1 MIDSLSKKLN
11 LRVND
16 YTVILN
22 EKLNEAELRQH
33 DIKKAGF
40 FENLMIKPSSDEVVF
55 WAKNCNLKY
64 LNDDFEN
71 AISPIL
77 DANAGANI
85 MFGTTAYL
93 WFKENIL
100 LKFTFQIIQNEL
112 AAKINLENFEKKL
125 IKFIGSPIPS
135 DNIFKIWETENQKL
149 ILEFPHNIQH
159 GYIHL
164 MFNE

>member
-112 AAKINLENFEKKL
+112 AAKINLENFIDSLPRSQANKEISSFSL
-125 IKFIGSPIPS
+125 SFSFS
-135 DNIFKIWETENQKL
+135 L
-149 ILEFPHNIQH
+149 ILS
-159 GYIHL
+159 YIV
-164 MFNE
+164 M